1 DQPRNLAKSV
11 WRVTYKIPEAPEKA
25 WYSSFVPGKGKVQL
39 EAELEQSAIVITE
52 RDK

>member
-1 DQPRNLAKSV
+1 
-11 WRVTYKIPEAPEKA
+11 
-25 WYSSFVPGKGKVQL
+25 KGKVQL

>member
-1 DQPRNLAKSV
+1 GN
-11 WRVTYKIPEAPEKA
+11 
-25 WYSSFVPGKGKVQL
+25 VQL

>member
-1 DQPRNLAKSV
+1 
-11 WRVTYKIPEAPEKA
+11 
-25 WYSSFVPGKGKVQL
+25 KVQL

>member
-1 DQPRNLAKSV
+1 IS
-11 WRVTYKIPEAPEKA
+11 
-25 WYSSFVPGKGKVQL
+25 GKGKVQL

>member
-1 DQPRNLAKSV
+1 
-11 WRVTYKIPEAPEKA
+11 
-25 WYSSFVPGKGKVQL
+25 SFIPGKGKVQL

>member
-1 DQPRNLAKSV
+1 
-11 WRVTYKIPEAPEKA
+11 
-25 WYSSFVPGKGKVQL
+25 FVPGKGKVQL

>member
-1 DQPRNLAKSV
+1 
-11 WRVTYKIPEAPEKA
+11 
-25 WYSSFVPGKGKVQL
+25 SSFISGKGKVQL

>member
-1 DQPRNLAKSV
+1 LAKSV

-25 WYSSFVPGKGKVQL
+25 WYSSFIPGKGKVQL